1 MILKLNNLL
10 VLLIFFIIGK
20 SSLNA
25 QIIIIKDDRI
35 DALIDDKVK
44 TKLVGFRIQICFD
57 SDKNIVNAARTKFS
71 NLYPRIDTYMNFEA
85 PNFNLLVGDFRTR
98 IEAEKL
104 LEKILGEFTIT
115 IIRKEYI
122 HLPRVD

>member
-1 MILKLNNLL
+1 MILLFKNLL
-10 VLLIFFIIGK
+10 FFLLFFIVF
-20 SSLNA
+20 STTLNA
-25 QIIIIKDDRI
+25 QIKIIKDNRV
-35 DALIDDKVK
+35 DAVILNKAK
-44 TKLVGFRIQICFD
+44 TKLVGYRIQICFD

-71 NLYPRIDTYMNFEA
+71 NLYPKIDTYMNFEA

>member
-1 MILKLNNLL
+1 MSLKTIFLLFLLLNFNAK
-10 VLLIFFIIGK
+10 IF
-20 SSLNA
+20 S
-25 QIIIIKDDRI
+25 QINVYKDNRI
-35 DALIDDKVK
+35 DALVEKKRTSIM
-44 TKLVGFRIQICFD
+44 GGYRIQICFD
-57 SDKNIVNAARTKFS
+57 SDKVEVNNARTKFS
-71 NLYPRIDTYMNFEA
+71 NLFPKIDTYMNFEA

>member
-1 MILKLNNLL
+1 MKLNNLL

-25 QIIIIKDDRI
+25 QTIIIKDDRI

-71 NLYPRIDTYMNFEA
+71 NLYPKIDTYMNFEA
-85 PNFNLLVGDFRTR
+85 PNFNLLAGNFRTL

-104 LEKILGEFTIT
+104 LEKIFGEFTIT

-122 HLPRVD
+122 YLPRVD

>member
-1 MILKLNNLL
+1 MLLLFKNLL
-10 VLLIFFIIGK
+10 FFLLFFIFFTTT
-20 SSLNA
+20 LNA
-25 QIIIIKDDRI
+25 QIKIIKDNRI
-35 DALIDDKVK
+35 DTVIVNKGK
-44 TKLVGFRIQICFD
+44 TKLVGYRIQICFD
-57 SDKNIVNAARTKFS
+57 SDKNIVNTARTKFS
-71 NLYPRIDTYMNFEA
+71 NLYPKIDTYMNFEA

-122 HLPRVD
+122 RLPRVD

>member
-1 MILKLNNLL
+1 MSLKTIFLLFLLLNFKAK
-10 VLLIFFIIGK
+10 IFG
-20 SSLNA
+20 
-25 QIIIIKDDRI
+25 QINVYKDNRI
-35 DALIDDKVK
+35 DALVEKKRTSIM
-44 TKLVGFRIQICFD
+44 GGYRIQICFD
-57 SDKNIVNAARTKFS
+57 SDKVVVNNARTKFS
-71 NLYPRIDTYMNFEA
+71 NLYPKIDTYMNFEA